1 MIHSRPG
8 FASRRSDTAPAKL
21 NQDMIPALHRKQK
34 PESTTLRQIEKTPR
48 EIAADLAYAQNL
60 AEARAAAER
69 AGPEIL
75 VNPLASDPPVVKEP
89 GK

>member
-8 FASRRSDTAPAKL
+8 FASRKSDTAPAKL
-21 NQDMIPALHRKQK
+21 NQDMVPALHRKPK
-34 PESTTLRQIEKTPR
+34 VEEPTPLKQTAR
-48 EIAADLAYAQNL
+48 EVAADLLHEQMVKEAQ
-60 AEARAAAER
+60 AIAQR

-75 VNPLASDPPVVKEP
+75 VNPHASATPKTLEP